1 MEYIKKTDYDYIMNK
16 YHGRNGRFIRRDEIF
31 SDETGILVYE
41 SECIKINT
49 NKMVI
54 SFSGRGLCVK
64 CITNSCVEVAGFI
77 TGIEF
82 MTWGDFYDA

>member
-1 MEYIKKTDYDYIMNK
+1 MSLDLGSMPLIEMTGN
-16 YHGRNGRFIRRDEIF
+16 RRIVIEG
-31 SDETGILVYE
+31 STGILLYE

-64 CITNSCVEVAGFI
+64 CITSSCVEVAGFI

-82 MTWGDFYDA
+82 MT